1 MPPLK
6 KFQQTPLEVQVES
19 STKKT
24 QRITTTPDQKIQQ
37 LNFDSERIIGKPLT
51 AESLGYFDVDP
62 GVTGDYDFRAAF
74 EGAPHGWIQTILGE
88 LQKKAAS
95 SVENIPRIDDSYQ
108 NNFMIN
114 YHSYV
119 SPLPIPLQGFVTNA
133 EIIKQVDAP
142 YESFTLSMTCSFDFA
157 TALFAGEDGHP
168 SPGGWILVR
177 QKNIPTDDI
186 EQVSEMTGFEL
197 DPRFHENLNSAPALF
212 FGTVS
217 EINWVVGSDENGN
230 FTCEITLTAN
240 SFIHNLI
247 HGEFRT
253 SAIVGKDQ
261 TKSNLTPSEYVIAN
275 DPNTDKPV
283 IIKKDTSEK
292 LETIQGSESSRF
304 MLNSKDYLDFIIQMI
319 MNSSGQFKDEDGVYK
334 SNEANTKLP
343 NSYILKN
350 MLQYMAYPVLPL
362 SLYAEPMDIETFYDN
377 LIESAQE
384 GLVSFQDRL
393 STIRGQ
399 GFTLPDNLIEPFISG
414 LTYILEG
421 AVAENTSYYSDLTG
435 RTEVG
440 GVTLPSGDDVGLRT
454 SFDSTYSDGKTPL
467 FDSVRAI
474 DVNGGKRAMMN
485 VSLSLQEFLD
495 AFKQTLSIDNE
506 MYYKNLT
513 LGEMIHVAS
522 TRDDVPHSTSLYP
535 AMPKYEILDQDIKHI
550 KNLQVKGQ
558 TVWGLL
564 KATFQTDP
572 ELIEFYPTMIPLT
585 GYHSR
590 ESQFSKVYEKVQG
603 HKPNPLWSLIGGIP
617 TIVYRYKPLH
627 PQLKG
632 EISKEKIDSL
642 NKFHNKLNRTTYV
655 KSQMQYK
662 TIYETNKNLFS
673 VTNNEGKSESV
684 YIDNSY
690 YEKDTSG
697 NVPDASSSSEYDEN
711 KYYDELTNVARSVD
725 SYTIYGQK
733 DYYRPTLIRKEQ
745 IVTMQFNQDDTLRV
759 NGTHTSDPAVE
770 SASGLIKYAITP
782 SLVLNKDS
790 AMRHG
795 LRMYE
800 NVYPFFDLQNY
811 NADSFEKVVQD
822 VVKLVESGKT
832 IQEAIA
838 ESSANGKLN
847 SYPNYAIKAGVC
859 SERSYMLYGD
869 EQKYFRGTLVCK
881 GLSEKVIFPGTW
893 LEVAIS
899 PYKEKR
905 NAMDKSERFM
915 LVYCIGVNQGY
926 AVDNETGMIINTTN
940 VIFERGSIGA
950 VIPNFPTTKSFDLE
964 NSRQSLIDR
973 VISDEEVIRQVSVSR
988 SPMHKELEPI
998 VLKESDSIDE
1008 DVVYVITDT
1017 KHINNAYRLGIITKE
1032 QRDEYLSYDIDGNIF
1047 GWPFQSMKEYND
1059 AFIQTLPQDKQ
1070 DKIKPELKGE

>member
-6 KFQQTPLEVQVES
+6 KFQQTPLEIQVDA

-24 QRITTTPDQKIQQ
+24 QTITTTPDQKIQQ
-37 LNFDSERIIGKPLT
+37 LSFDTESIIGKPLT
-51 AESLGYFDVDP
+51 ADSLGYFDVDP
-62 GVTGDYDFRAAF
+62 GITGDYDFRGAF

-88 LQKKAAS
+88 LQKKAS
-95 SVENIPRIDDSYQ
+95 SSIENIPRIDDSYQ

-119 SPLPIPLQGFVTNA
+119 SPLPIPLQGFVTDA
-133 EIIKQVDAP
+133 QIVKQVDAP

-157 TALFAGEDGHP
+157 SALFAGEDGHP

-177 QKNIPTDDI
+177 QKNIPTDNS
-186 EQVSEMTGFEL
+186 EQISEMTNFDL

-217 EINWVVGSDENGN
+217 EINWVVGSDETGN

-261 TKSNLTPSEYVIAN
+261 TKSNLTPSDYVIAN
-275 DPNTDKPV
+275 DPNTNQPV
-283 IIKKDTSEK
+283 IVKKDTSET
-292 LETIQGSESSRF
+292 LETIQGSETSRF

-319 MNSSGQFKDEDGVYK
+319 MNSSGQFKDDDGVYRT
-334 SNEANTKLP
+334 NESNTKLP

-377 LIESAQE
+377 LIESAEQ
-384 GLVSFQDRL
+384 GLVSFQNRL

-399 GFTLPDNLIEPFISG
+399 GFTLPDNLIEPFMEG

-421 AVAENTSYYSDLTG
+421 AVAENTSYYSELTG
-435 RTEVG
+435 RTNVG

-454 SFDSTYSDGKTPL
+454 SYDSTYSDGKTPL
-467 FDSVRAI
+467 FDSVRAR
-474 DVNGGKRAMMN
+474 DVNGGKFAMMN

-495 AFKQTLSIDNE
+495 SFKQTLRIDNE
-506 MYYKNLT
+506 TYYKNLT

-522 TRDDVPHSTSLYP
+522 TRADVPTSSSLYP

-564 KATFQTDP
+564 RATFQTDP

-585 GYHSR
+585 GYYSR
-590 ESQFSKVYEKVQG
+590 ESQFSKDYEIIQG
-603 HKPNPLWSLIGGIP
+603 HKPNPLWNLIGGIP

-642 NKFHNKLNRTTYV
+642 NKFHNTLNRNTYV

-662 TIYETNKNLFS
+662 TIYETNKSLFTI
-673 VTNNEGKSESV
+673 TNQEGKSESI

-690 YEKDTSG
+690 YEKDESG
-697 NVPDASSSSEYDEN
+697 SFPDADSSNSTETNAYL
-711 KYYDELTNVARSVD
+711 DELSSASRSVGG
-725 SYTIYGQK
+725 SFNIPSRG
-733 DYYRPTLIRKEQ
+733 YYRPTLIRKEQ
-745 IVTMQFNQDDTLRV
+745 IVSMQFNQDDTLRV

-782 SLVLNKDS
+782 SLVLNTDS

-822 VVKLVESGKT
+822 VVELVKSGKT
-832 IQEAIA
+832 ITEAIS
-838 ESSANGKLN
+838 ESSAKGKLN
-847 SYPNYAIKAGVC
+847 SYPNYAIKAGAC

-869 EQKYFRGTLVCK
+869 EQKYFRGTIVCK
-881 GLSEKVIFPGTW
+881 ALSEKVIFPGTW
-893 LEVAIS
+893 IEVAIS

-940 VIFERGSIGA
+940 IIFERGSIGA
-950 VIPNFPTTKSFDLE
+950 VIPNFPTRKSFDLE
-964 NSRQSLIDR
+964 GSRQSLINR
-973 VISDEEVIRQVSVSR
+973 VISDEEVVRQSSVSR

-998 VLKESDSIDE
+998 VMKESETIDE

-1017 KHINNAYRLGIITKE
+1017 KHINNAYRLGMITKE
-1032 QRDEYLSYDIDGNIF
+1032 QRDEYLSLDIDGNMF
-1047 GWPFQSMKEYND
+1047 GWPFQSMEEYNK
-1059 AFIQTLPQDKQ
+1059 AFIETLPQDKQ
-1070 DKIKPELKGE
+1070 DRIKPELRGE